1 MKYLLII
8 LILFLT
14 GCQTVH
20 KAITDTQKTVDSS
33 SLVHKDTTAISLES
47 VLNDSIA
54 MHGIDITVNYANSD
68 SFRLDSPSLESI
80 ISHPQRVGNVSSIHI
95 HIDSLSNKKVTD
107 IKKDSTTVKSF
118 TKADV
123 KTSTEVYSKVVSKTG
138 ISIWIYLAAGL
149 VILVTLTILYL
160 KKIIKL

>member
-1 MKYLLII
+1 MKYLII
-8 LILFLT
+8 IFFLV
-14 GCQTVH
+14 GCRTVH
-20 KAITDTQKTVDSS
+20 KAISDTHKQVDSS
-33 SLVHKDTTAISLES
+33 SSVHKDTTAISLES

-54 MHGIDITVNYANSD
+54 IHGIDITVNYANSD

-80 ISHPQRVGNVSSIHI
+80 ISNPQMIGNVSSIHV
-95 HIDSLSNKKVTD
+95 HIDSLTNHSVAET
-107 IKKDSTTVKSF
+107 KKDSTSVKSF

-138 ISIWIYLAAGL
+138 IPWWVYVGIGL
-149 VILVTLTILYL
+149 IILVTLAILYL